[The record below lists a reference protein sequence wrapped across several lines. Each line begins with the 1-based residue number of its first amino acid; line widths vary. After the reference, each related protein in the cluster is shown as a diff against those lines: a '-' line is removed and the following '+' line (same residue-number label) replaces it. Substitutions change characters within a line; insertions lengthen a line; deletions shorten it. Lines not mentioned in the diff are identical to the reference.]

1 MQHDSK
7 MSRAAIIMKASINI
21 KIGKETIRLSIPFE
35 EERSYRVIGQELDR
49 CYYAYKSKYPDMSDT
64 KLLTLI
70 VYAYVVHQELG
81 KSLHV
86 DKDLTYSQLRRKA
99 WLASVKNWF
108 GKYLHK
114 NK

>member
-1 MQHDSK
+1 MQRDSK

-35 EERSYRVIGQELDR
+35 EERSYRVIGKELDR

-86 DKDLTYSQLRRKA
+86 DKDLTYIQLRRKA